1 MIPSY
6 PSVTFPNH
14 YSIVTGLYPSHHGLV
29 NNTFFDK
36 KLNAKY
42 SIGSDVVRDGEWYSG
57 TPLWVLAEQQG
68 MLADRKSV
76 VSGKSVSVSVDL
88 VVRGIIKQKKKEK

>member
-1 MIPSY
+1 MKTAYDLRISDW
-6 PSVTFPNH
+6 SSDVC
-14 YSIVTGLYPSHHGLV
+14 SSDLIVTGLYPSHHGLV

-68 MLADRKSV
+68 MLAASMFSSEERRVGKEC
-76 VSGKSVSVSVDL
+76 VSTCSS
-88 VVRGIIKQKKKEK
+88 RW